1 MCALRVTLYVAG
13 AVLELGGILLVGWP
27 DVLPYGERA
36 SRWLRLTAER
46 IGRRTLGR
54 PRAYA
59 MHAEAGSVIA
69 TGASIS
75 GTVSVDP
82 GASLE
87 DRVNYLL
94 RRDKAAQEKLGAL
107 DKRLRRMEEH
117 VPKRFDELRAETEQ
131 HVADE
136 INAAEWRYRPLR
148 FVGALALGLGLALT
162 TIANF
167 L

>member
-1 MCALRVTLYVAG
+1 MCALRVTLYIAG
-13 AVLELGGILLVGWP
+13 AFLELGGILLVGWP
-27 DVLPYGERA
+27 DVLPYAERV
-36 SRWLRLTAER
+36 SRRLRSIAER
-46 IGRRTLGR
+46 IVRRTLGR

-59 MHAEAGSVIA
+59 IHAEAGSVIM
-69 TGASIS
+69 TGASLS

-94 RRDKAAQEKLGAL
+94 RRDKAAQEKMGAF
-107 DKRLRRMEEH
+107 DKRLRTMEED
-117 VPKRFDELRAETEQ
+117 VPKRFDELCAETQQ

-136 INAAEWRYRPLR
+136 IRAAEWRYRPLR